1 MASDEDKLKQLKQD
15 YKLAFATKEGE
26 SVIADLKSA
35 YYHRGSY
42 SKNDPHETSYRE
54 GQRSVIIRI
63 INLMKEDK
71 NVWYDHSKRQSCTR
85 I

>member
-15 YKLAFATKEGE
+15 YRITFSSKEGE
-26 SVIADLKSA
+26 RVLADIQSA

-63 INLMKEDK
+63 INLLKEDK
-71 NVWYDHSKRQSCTR
+71 NG
-85 I
+85 

>member
-1 MASDEDKLKQLKQD
+1 MDDNKEHKQLKTD
-15 YKLAFATKEGE
+15 YQSTFDTKEGKR
-26 SVIADLKSA
+26 VLDDLKSA

-42 SKNDPHETSYRE
+42 QKDPYETAFRE

-71 NVWYDHSKRQSCTR
+71 NV
-85 I
+85 

>member
-15 YKLAFATKEGE
+15 YKNTFSTKEGDA
-26 SVIADLKSA
+26 VIADLKSA

-42 SKNDPHETSYRE
+42 SKNDTHETSYQE

-71 NVWYDHSKRQSCTR
+71 NV
-85 I
+85 

>member
-1 MASDEDKLKQLKQD
+1 MPSDEDKLKQLKQD
-15 YKLAFATKEGE
+15 YRITFSSKEGE
-26 SVIADLKSA
+26 RVLADIQSA

-71 NVWYDHSKRQSCTR
+71 NV
-85 I
+85 

>member
-1 MASDEDKLKQLKQD
+1 MASEEDKLKQLKQD

-54 GQRSVIIRI
+54 GQRSVIIRML
-63 INLMKEDK
+63 NLMKEDK
-71 NVWYDHSKRQSCTR
+71 NV
-85 I
+85 

>member
-15 YKLAFATKEGE
+15 YRITFSSKEGE
-26 SVIADLKSA
+26 RVLADIQSA

-63 INLMKEDK
+63 IYLMKEDK
-71 NVWYDHSKRQSCTR
+71 NV
-85 I
+85 

>member
-1 MASDEDKLKQLKQD
+1 MASEEDKLKQLKQD

-85 I
+85 K

>member
-1 MASDEDKLKQLKQD
+1 MASEEDKLKALKQD
-15 YKLAFATKEGE
+15 YKLTFATKEGE
-26 SVIADLKSA
+26 AVIADLKSA

-63 INLMKEDK
+63 ITELMKDK
-71 NVWYDHSKRQSCTR
+71 NV
-85 I
+85 